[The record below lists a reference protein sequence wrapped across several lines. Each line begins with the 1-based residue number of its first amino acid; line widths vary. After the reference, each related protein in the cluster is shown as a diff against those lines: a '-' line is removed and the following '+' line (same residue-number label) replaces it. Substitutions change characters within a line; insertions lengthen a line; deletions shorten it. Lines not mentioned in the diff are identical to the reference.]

1 MIRAATPDDLP
12 ALLELGQAMH
22 CESPEY
28 RDMRFCPN
36 TLRHTLT
43 LAMDQHFLR
52 VAEQPGGRIVGGLA
66 AMAVPHWFGPDRLAC
81 DLGIF
86 VAPEA
91 RGGMAAARLVR
102 AYVKWAREL
111 GAKKITLGI
120 TTGVDVETTARL
132 CERLGA
138 RRSGIIMEFA

>member
-1 MIRAATPDDLP
+1 MIRNACADDLP
-12 ALLELGQAMH
+12 ALLELGQQMH
-22 CESPEY
+22 AESPEY
-28 RDMRFCPN
+28 RDMAFCPN
-36 TLRHTLT
+36 TLRRTLT
-43 LAMDQHFLR
+43 LAMDDHFLR
-52 VAEQPGGRIVGGLA
+52 VAETGGRIVGGLA

-86 VAPEA
+86 IAPEA
-91 RGGMAAARLVR
+91 RGGMAAARLIR
-102 AYVKWAREL
+102 CYVEWARDL
-111 GAKKITLGI
+111 GAKKITIGI